1 MKFIDEFRNS
11 DHVRAL
17 VKKIAR
23 LEVNRE
29 LTFMEVC
36 GTHTMAISRFGIREL
51 LPENVRLISG
61 PGCPVCVTDNA
72 YLDHAIALARRPGT
86 IITTFG
92 DMMRVPS
99 STSSLTECR
108 AEGCDVRVV
117 TSTTEALE
125 LARAHPDEEVV
136 FLGVGFETTTPTIA
150 ASIKI
155 AHDEKMK
162 NYSVLCAHKL
172 VPPALEALL
181 AGPLKLDGFLLPGH
195 VSAIIGG
202 NAYKDLMTEHDIA
215 AVVAG
220 FEPSDILQ
228 ALAGAIEQIAEGK
241 YSVEISYKRA
251 VSDEGNIKAIE
262 IMNGIFEPCDATW
275 RGIGTIPKSG
285 LKIREGYSQFDA
297 ARKFDVEVEETREH
311 EGCRC
316 GEILQGLARPADC
329 PLFGKG
335 CTPEHPIGACM
346 VSSEGTCAAYY
357 RYG

>member
-1 MKFIDEFRNS
+1 MEFIEEFRNS
-11 DHVRAL
+11 DHVSAL
-17 VKKIAR
+17 VKKIAQ

-51 LPENVRLISG
+51 LPKNVRLISG

-72 YLDHAIALARRPGT
+72 YLDHAIALARQPNT

-92 DMMRVPS
+92 DMMRVPA

-117 TSTTEALE
+117 TSTIEALE
-125 LARAHPDEEVV
+125 LARANQDKEVV

-155 AHDEKMK
+155 AHDENLK
-162 NYSVLCAHKL
+162 NYSVLSAHKL

-202 NAYKDLMTEHDIA
+202 NAYRDVMEDHYAA
-215 AVVAG
+215 AVIAG
-220 FEPSDILQ
+220 FEPSDILH
-228 ALAGAIEQIAEGK
+228 ALAEAIEQITK
-241 YSVEISYKRA
+241 DRYSVKINYKRA
-251 VSDEGNIKAIE
+251 VSDEGNTKAMR
-262 IMNGIFEPCDATW
+262 IMNEVFEPCDAIW

-285 LKIREGYSQFDA
+285 LKIRQEYSEFDA
-297 ARKFDVEVEETREH
+297 AKMFEIEVEKTREH
-311 EGCRC
+311 KGCRC
-316 GEILQGLARPADC
+316 GEILQGLAQPADC
-329 PLFGKG
+329 PLFGNG